1 MSNLDRIVNIIG
13 TALVLGL
20 LLRWG
25 PEAARLIGATGA
37 ATSELFRAVSLQGI
51 RSPSEGIAYTAPAG

>member
-1 MSNLDRIVNIIG
+1 MGSFDRIINIAG

-25 PEAARLIGATGA
+25 PEAARLIGATGS
-37 ATSELFRAVSLQGI
+37 ATSELFRVVSLQGI
-51 RSPSEGIAYTAPAG
+51 SAPADRINYAA

>member
-1 MSNLDRIVNIIG
+1 MSQTVGRVLDIVSVMG
-13 TALVLGL
+13 VLGL

-37 ATSELFRAVSLQGI
+37 ASSDFFRTVSLQGI
-51 RSPSEGIAYTAPAG
+51 TAPADRAPQ